1 MNRRFLAL
9 ILSFTLLAGI
19 VPTLVYAE
27 DAAEAVS
34 TPAEQPANTPQEKPA
49 EEVQPEAEL
58 SLYERLMAA
67 ETLEAA
73 EKILAG
79 ISPENREIFAASL
92 SEAEQDALQAH
103 MNSLTP
109 QEVSTAGAPAYV
121 PAAKNAA
128 VLAAT
133 SGVDADGLITEKTAT
148 PNDDGSYTVSM
159 SAYVTGEVTSTTTT
173 TTTPCD
179 IVLVLDLSGSMSGEL
194 KDLKKTVKNFINS
207 VANQNAGH
215 RISIVKFAG
224 PFNDNKY
231 AEGNHK
237 TYRARGAGWE
247 NDTQIR
253 IGWRNAATQ
262 KNDLT
267 SAVDSLDIYVV
278 TGRTYSSYGLELAN
292 YLLGSAN
299 PGSNKVIV
307 LFTDGNPSYD
317 WDTKFHSN
325 AANDAI
331 SQANTAKKNGVKVF
345 CVGMYDGANPND
357 TSKDTNRYLNYTSS
371 NYPNATGWN
380 SPGSG
385 SNKGFFMGSSGTGGL
400 DGMFERISNTITTM
414 KPAINLTSATVL
426 RDVVT
431 KYFTPPANASAIHV
445 YTQDCTGG
453 TAANPTFGE
462 RKEITG
468 SVQVGVSGDTVTV
481 SGFDYAANAVTGSS
495 GKKLIVEFTVKPKD
509 GFLGGKG
516 VPTNVDTSGI
526 YNGSTCVE
534 NFPVPTVD
542 VEVALVGFIYRTRE
556 YAYPGSVL
564 TLEEMLRDQ
573 TPFFFFSSGG
583 KEFYLNQLEDWQ
595 MDFITVN
602 LVEPTATSLDT
613 TVETSYRVT
622 YEVRHK
628 ADNSLI
634 SSVGTTVNI
643 VIVKLRLTF
652 RDSTVKAGSTVNSDT
667 FTQNN
672 LGNLWRVWCE
682 ANQNQDGISLEPLH
696 PSAILGTEPEL
707 TLSYSP
713 ASQTLG
719 ADDLPVN
726 VTVETDNPHITA
738 SDVYFAW
745 EEGDCTHEAVP
756 VHASDADSHEFTV
769 HVDRSSANYTIRYW
783 RDAANTGTLLGST
796 QADGTVGTQIQIASG
811 TQEGQLDW
819 KRPEGYQGGAQAA
832 DAVITSDGNAV
843 VDVVYTPVVSAL
855 RVTMH
860 VGGRYAN
867 LDLPFTGTASYTG
880 YSAEQSGTL
889 PYSLANGQSA
899 VAEDLAACKS
909 FSLTLQ
915 QTLPAGYVL
924 EKVVINGT
932 TYSAQTWPQELPML
946 EGENT
951 IDIYYLRQEVPVT
964 GISTGSLSAALLLG
978 CTALVGMTILLV
990 LRRRRRSC

>member
-1 MNRRFLAL
+1 MNKRFLAL

-34 TPAEQPANTPQEKPA
+34 TPAEQPANTPQEKPV

-79 ISPENREIFAASL
+79 ISPENYELFADSL

-128 VLAAT
+128 ALAAT

-207 VANQNAGH
+207 VAAQNAGH
-215 RISIVKFAG
+215 RIAIVKFAG
-224 PFNDNKY
+224 EFHKKKY
-231 AEGNHK
+231 DEGNNLN
-237 TYRARGAGWE
+237 RAHGLE
-247 NDTQIR
+247 NFTQICSVF
-253 IGWRNAATQ
+253 RNATTE
-262 KNDLT
+262 KDTLKSKVNDLKI
-267 SAVDSLDIYVV
+267 SAGI
-278 TGRTYSSYGLELAN
+278 GRTFSDYGMELAN

-307 LFTDGNPSYD
+307 LFTDGNPSHEWNHD
-317 WDTKFHSN
+317 FHEGP
-325 AANDAI
+325 ADATI

-345 CVGMYDGANPND
+345 CVGMFDGANPND
-357 TSKDTNRYLNYTSS
+357 TSKNTNRYLNYTSS
-371 NYPNATGWN
+371 NYPNATGWT

-542 VEVALVGFIYRTRE
+542 VEVDPEKFDLVKYHKCV
-556 YAYPGSVL
+556 YPGTILSYKD
-564 TLEEMLRDQ
+564 M
-573 TPFFFFSSGG
+573 
-583 KEFYLNQLEDWQ
+583 LEDSALYYDGQPLSEIEDWKK
-595 MDFITVN
+595 DYLIFT
-602 LVEPTATSLDT
+602 LVEPT
-613 TVETSYRVT
+613 ETSIDPTLVDHYNIG
-622 YEVRHK
+622 YEIYNKV
-628 ADNSLI
+628 DNSRVMYI
-634 SSVGTTVNI
+634 GGTVDVYI
-643 VIVKLRLTF
+643 LQPILTF
-652 RDSTVKAGSTVNSDT
+652 RDSTAEPNTTVNVGT
-667 FTQNN
+667 FARDNYSGTYWGLPIYYEGSYYLFTPED
-672 LGNLWRVWCE
+672 LG
-682 ANQNQDGISLEPLH
+682 
-696 PSAILGTEPEL
+696 AIRIYGTEPAL
-707 TLSYSP
+707 TLTYNP
-713 ASQTLG
+713 ASKTLT

-726 VTVETDNPHITA
+726 VTVKAGNEDITA
-738 SDVYFAW
+738 SSFFAW
-745 EEGDCTHEAVP
+745 EAGNCTHTAVEG
-756 VHASDADSHEFTV
+756 HLGDAASHEFTV
-769 HVDRSSANYTIRYW
+769 HVRQSTAKYTIRYW

-819 KRPEGYQGGAQAA
+819 KRPEGYHGGVQAGG
-832 DAVITSDGNAV
+832 AVITADGNAV
-843 VDVVYTPVVSAL
+843 VDVVYAPALSAL

-860 VGGRYAN
+860 VGGRHAN
-867 LDLPFTGTASYTG
+867 LDLPFTGTVSYTG
-880 YSAEQSGTL
+880 YSAEHSGAL

-899 VAEDLAACKS
+899 GVQNLPACKS
-909 FSLTLQ
+909 FSLSVQ
-915 QTLPAGYVL
+915 QALPAGYQL
-924 EKVVINGT
+924 EKVVMNGV

-951 IDIYYLRQEVPVT
+951 IDIYYLRQEIPVT

-978 CTALVGMTILLV
+978 CTAFAGMAILLI

>member
-1 MNRRFLAL
+1 M
-9 ILSFTLLAGI
+9 
-19 VPTLVYAE
+19 E
-27 DAAEAVS
+27 
-34 TPAEQPANTPQEKPA
+34 
-49 EEVQPEAEL
+49 
-58 SLYERLMAA
+58 
-67 ETLEAA
+67 
-73 EKILAG
+73 
-79 ISPENREIFAASL
+79 
-92 SEAEQDALQAH
+92 
-103 MNSLTP
+103 
-109 QEVSTAGAPAYV
+109 
-121 PAAKNAA
+121 
-128 VLAAT
+128 
-133 SGVDADGLITEKTAT
+133 
-148 PNDDGSYTVSM
+148 
-159 SAYVTGEVTSTTTT
+159 
-173 TTTPCD
+173 
-179 IVLVLDLSGSMSGEL
+179 
-194 KDLKKTVKNFINS
+194 
-207 VANQNAGH
+207 
-215 RISIVKFAG
+215 
-224 PFNDNKY
+224 
-231 AEGNHK
+231 
-237 TYRARGAGWE
+237 
-247 NDTQIR
+247 
-253 IGWRNAATQ
+253 
-262 KNDLT
+262 
-267 SAVDSLDIYVV
+267 SLDIYGI

-331 SQANTAKKNGVKVF
+331 SQANTAKKNDVKVF
-345 CVGMYDGANPND
+345 CVGMFDGANPND

-385 SNKGFFMGSSGTGGL
+385 SNKGFYMGSSGTGGL
-400 DGMFERISNTITTM
+400 DGMFEQISNTITTM
-414 KPAINLTSATVL
+414 RPAINLTSATVL

-431 KYFTPPANASAIHV
+431 KYFEPPANAAEIRV

-453 TAANPTFGE
+453 TAASPTFGDRTE
-462 RKEITG
+462 STG
-468 SVQVGVSGDTVTV
+468 SVQVDVSGDTVTV

-495 GKKLIVEFTVKPKD
+495 GKKLIVEFTVSPKE

-542 VEVALVGFIYRTRE
+542 VQVASTGILSHSVV

-564 TLEEMLRDQ
+564 TLEEMLHFQRLWFYFPPDNDRRY
-573 TPFFFFSSGG
+573 
-583 KEFYLNQLEDWQ
+583 YLNQLEDWQ

-602 LVEPTATSLDT
+602 RVEPTATSLDT

-622 YEVRHK
+622 YEIRHK

-634 SSVGTTVNI
+634 RRWGYTVNVGI
-643 VIVKLRLTF
+643 TKPILTF
-652 RDSTVKAGSTVNSDT
+652 CDSTAEMGSTVNSDT

-672 LGNLWRVWCE
+672 LFGRNWKKWCMVS
-682 ANQNQDGISLEPLH
+682 QNQDGISFNDVGSIYIH
-696 PSAILGTEPEL
+696 GTEPEL

-738 SDVYFAW
+738 SDVYFVW
-745 EEGDCTHEAVP
+745 EAGDCTHEAVP

-783 RDAANTGTLLGST
+783 RDAVNTGMALGST
-796 QADGTVGTQIQIASG
+796 QQEGMVGTPIQVAAG

-843 VDVVYTPVVSAL
+843 VDVVYAPALSAL
-855 RVTMH
+855 QVGMH

-867 LDLPFTGTASYTG
+867 LDLPFTGTVSYTG
-880 YSAEQSGTL
+880 YSAEHSGAL
-889 PYSLANGQSA
+889 RYSLANGQSA
-899 VAEDLAACKS
+899 GVQNLPACKS
-909 FSLTLQ
+909 FSLSVL
-915 QTLPAGYVL
+915 QTLPAGYQL
-924 EKVVINGT
+924 EKVVMNGV

-951 IDIYYLRQEVPVT
+951 IDIYYLRQEIPVT
-964 GISTGSLSAALLLG
+964 GISDDSLSAALLLG
-978 CTALVGMTILLV
+978 CTAFAGMAILLI

>member
-9 ILSFTLLAGI
+9 ILSLTLLAGI

-109 QEVSTAGAPAYV
+109 QEVSTASSPAYV

-128 VLAAT
+128 ALAAT

-194 KDLKKTVKNFINS
+194 NDLKKTVKNFINS

-237 TYRARGAGWE
+237 TYRAKGVGWE

-253 IGWRNAATQ
+253 IGWRDAVAQ
-262 KNDLT
+262 KGNLT
-267 SAVDSLDIYVV
+267 SAVESLDIYGI

-307 LFTDGNPSYD
+307 LFTDGNPSYN

-345 CVGMYDGANPND
+345 CVGMFDGANPND

-385 SNKGFFMGSSGTGGL
+385 SNKGFYMGSSGTGGL
-400 DGMFERISNTITTM
+400 DGMFEQISNTITTM
-414 KPAINLTSATVL
+414 RPAINLTSATVL

-431 KYFTPPANASAIHV
+431 KYFEPPANAAEIRV

-453 TAANPTFGE
+453 TAASPTFGDRTE
-462 RKEITG
+462 STG
-468 SVQVGVSGDTVTV
+468 SVQVDVSGDTVTV

-495 GKKLIVEFTVKPKD
+495 GKKLIVEFTVSPKE

-542 VEVALVGFIYRTRE
+542 VEVLPCGMTYYNKIYV
-556 YAYPGSVL
+556 YPGTILS
-564 TLEEMLRDQ
+564 LEEMLNHHQ
-573 TPFFFFSSGG
+573 
-583 KEFYLNQLEDWQ
+583 FYLFPDYSIRYYEFDGWQ
-595 MDFITVN
+595 GDFITVTR
-602 LVEPTATSLDT
+602 VQPTATSLDT
-613 TVETSYRVT
+613 TRESSYVIA
-622 YEVRHK
+622 YEVRNK
-628 ADNSLI
+628 ADNSLARSINVTI
-634 SSVGTTVNI
+634 SVEVLKPVLYFG
-643 VIVKLRLTF
+643 
-652 RDSTVKAGSTVNSDT
+652 DSTVAAGTTITGDT
-667 FTQNN
+667 FTQDNY
-672 LGNLWRVWCE
+672 LRTAWEEVS
-682 ANQNQDGISLEPLH
+682 QDQDGIHFITKSNPRY
-696 PSAILGTEPEL
+696 GTEPEL

-756 VHASDADSHEFTV
+756 VHASDADLHEFTV

-783 RDAANTGTLLGST
+783 RDAVNTGMALGST
-796 QADGTVGTQIQIASG
+796 QQEGMVGTPIQVAAG

-843 VDVVYTPVVSAL
+843 VDVVYAPALSAL
-855 RVTMH
+855 QVGMH

-867 LDLPFTGTASYTG
+867 LDLPFTGTVSYTG
-880 YSAEQSGTL
+880 YSAEHSGAL

-899 VAEDLAACKS
+899 GVQNLPACKS
-909 FSLTLQ
+909 FSLSVQ
-915 QTLPAGYVL
+915 QTLPAGYQL
-924 EKVVINGT
+924 EKVVMNGV

-951 IDIYYLRQEVPVT
+951 IDIYYLRQEIPVT
-964 GISTGSLSAALLLG
+964 GISDGSLSAALLLG
-978 CTALVGMTILLV
+978 CTAFAGMAILLI

>member
-34 TPAEQPANTPQEKPA
+34 TPAEQPANTPQEKPV

-79 ISPENREIFAASL
+79 ISPENREIFAVSL

-128 VLAAT
+128 ALAAM
-133 SGVDADGLITEKTAT
+133 SGVDADGLITAKTAT
-148 PNDDGSYTVSM
+148 PNGDGSYTVSM

-179 IVLVLDLSGSMSGEL
+179 IVLVLDLSGSMAREL
-194 KDLKKTVKNFINS
+194 KDLKKTVKKFINS
-207 VANQNAGH
+207 VAAQNAGH
-215 RISIVKFAG
+215 RIAIVKFAG
-224 PFNDNKY
+224 EFHKKKY
-231 AEGNHK
+231 DEGNNLNTAH
-237 TYRARGAGWE
+237 GLE
-247 NDTQIR
+247 NFTQICSVF
-253 IGWRNAATQ
+253 RNATTE
-262 KNDLT
+262 KDTLKSKVNDLKI
-267 SAVDSLDIYVV
+267 SAGI
-278 TGRTYSSYGLELAN
+278 GRTFSDYGMELAN

-307 LFTDGNPSYD
+307 LFTDGNPSHEWNHD
-317 WDTKFHSN
+317 FHEGP
-325 AANDAI
+325 ADATI

-345 CVGMYDGANPND
+345 CVGMFDGANPND
-357 TSKDTNRYLNYTSS
+357 TSKNTNRYLNYTSS
-371 NYPNATGWN
+371 NYPNATGWT

-534 NFPVPTVD
+534 NFNVPTVD
-542 VEVALVGFIYRTRE
+542 VKVALVGFIYRTRE

-613 TVETSYRVT
+613 MVETSYRVT

-634 SSVGTTVNI
+634 RSMGTTVNI
-643 VIVKLRLTF
+643 VIVKPRLTF

-696 PSAILGTEPEL
+696 PTAILGTEPEL

-713 ASQTLG
+713 ASQTVG

-745 EEGDCTHEAVP
+745 EAGDCTHEAVP
-756 VHASDADSHEFTV
+756 VHASHADLHEFTV

-783 RDAANTGTLLGST
+783 RDAVNTGMALGST
-796 QADGTVGTQIQIASG
+796 QQEGMVGTPIQVAAG

-843 VDVVYTPVVSAL
+843 VDVVYAPALSAL
-855 RVTMH
+855 QVGMH

-867 LDLPFTGTASYTG
+867 LDLPFTGTVSYTG
-880 YSAEQSGTL
+880 YSAEHSGTL

-899 VAEDLAACKS
+899 GVQNLPACKS
-909 FSLTLQ
+909 FSLSVQ
-915 QTLPAGYVL
+915 QTLPAGYQL
-924 EKVVINGT
+924 EKVVMNGV

-951 IDIYYLRQEVPVT
+951 IDIYYLRQEIPVT

-978 CTALVGMTILLV
+978 CTAFAGMAILLI